1 MKKRKLI
8 RPLFNIFIAAIFIVI
23 IIFIIRAFFNI
34 SENNTTEHKTILLD
48 EYTRIDSIHY
58 EKENITYYLT
68 VNFQN
73 ISLDTLVIKQK
84 LRTNLIEDIKKNHKY
99 KLWKQKKINFRY
111 IYMNEKREKI
121 FSELITHKMY

>member
-84 LRTNLIEDIKKNHKY
+84 LRPNLIEDIKKNHEY

-111 IYMNEKREKI
+111 IYMNEKGEKI

>member
-111 IYMNEKREKI
+111 IYMNEKGEKI